1 MPRSYR
7 IALLT
12 LCLLAGLPS
21 GSRAKE
27 VDLNRQEVTVIKK
40 KLVAVEEALSPLPE
54 GYAKSEEDFWLP
66 TSIQTGDAG
75 GFRPVDASASY
86 TFAGGGV
93 MTAEK
98 TEKELEAEYR
108 KKIMEAQAKGD
119 YQAIQTLSQEMM
131 QKAMNNQMAAEEARR
146 DPVQVRVT
154 INGGAYATIDPD
166 AVVFEKAGVIALKT
180 LQNQGQDLQVMIYC
194 DPVKLQETGTLAKI
208 ELQDDQD
215 AAGKTTVRHITIEL
229 SGPPAVVEAW
239 SKTVDTGKVLA
250 QIDR

>member
-1 MPRSYR
+1 MSRSYR
-7 IALLT
+7 IALVT
-12 LCLLAGLPS
+12 LCILACLPS

-40 KLVAVEEALSPLPE
+40 KLVAVEESLSPLPV
-54 GYAKSEEDFWLP
+54 GYAKSEEDFGLP
-66 TSIQTGDAG
+66 TSVQTGDKG
-75 GFRPVDASASY
+75 GFRPVYASASY
-86 TFAGGGV
+86 TFEGGGAL
-93 MTAEK
+93 TAEK
-98 TEKELEAEYR
+98 TEKELEAEYK

-131 QKAMNNQMAAEEARR
+131 QKAMSNQMAAEEAKR
-146 DPVQVRVT
+146 DPVRVYVT

-166 AVVFEKAGVIALKT
+166 AVVFEKPGVIALKT
-180 LQNQGQDLQVMIYC
+180 LQNQGQDAQVMIYV
-194 DPVKLQETGTLAKI
+194 DPVKLKETGTLSKI

-229 SGPPAVVEAW
+229 SGPAAVVEAW
-239 SKTVDTGKVLA
+239 SKTVDTGKALA